1 MESSQS
7 GTVVLRNSNLITN
20 TDGDQIV
27 MGRNMELAI
36 IDDYEIERAAHKM
49 TYGS

>member
-7 GTVVLRNSNLITN
+7 GTIVLRNSNLFTN
-20 TDGDQIV
+20 TEGEQIV

-36 IDDYEIERAAHKM
+36 IDEFDIERAAHKM
-49 TYGS
+49 TYG